1 MESGRARPTS
11 RDVAQ
16 AAGVSQSTV
25 SLVLA
30 GKWAGRVSP
39 ATAAAVEETA
49 RRLGYRRNA
58 AARRL
63 RLGQTGAVLLIV
75 PTLSSPFFGA
85 VHAGASRVAA
95 EHGVSV
101 VVYLWP
107 DGAGEVRSPFGV
119 APEAIDGVLAS
130 SVAAAATSELAAL
143 PMVLLDS
150 DPAEG
155 VPTVNFDLVG
165 GFRSVVRHL
174 YGLGHRRF
182 GHLAA
187 SVDAWTFRT
196 RGEAVSAAVQALGAE
211 LAHRPTGI
219 SIPAARQAALELLRP
234 ADRPTA
240 LICDDDLIAAG
251 AYKAARTLGLAIP
264 GDISIT
270 GFDDVLL
277 AEALE
282 PELTSVRLPAEE
294 FGAQGMTALLELLDG
309 GAPAPVTLPGQL
321 MIRDSTAQ
329 PQPTSP

>member
-1 MESGRARPTS
+1 MESGSSRPTS

-30 GKWAGRVSP
+30 GKWAGRVS
-39 ATAAAVEETA
+39 AGTAAAVEESA
-49 RRLGYRRNA
+49 RRLGYRPNA

-63 RLGQTGAVLLIV
+63 RLGQTGAVMLIV

-95 EHGVSV
+95 THGVSV
-101 VVYLWP
+101 VVY
-107 DGAGEVRSPFGV
+107 AGEMRSPFGV

-130 SVAAAATSELAAL
+130 SMTATTSIGELAAL
-143 PMVLLDS
+143 PTVLLDS

-165 GFRSVVRHL
+165 GFRSIVRHL

-187 SVDAWTFRT
+187 GVDAWTFRT
-196 RGEAVSAAVQALGAE
+196 RGMAVSAAVEALGAE
-211 LAHRPTGI
+211 LVHRPTGI
-219 SIPAARQAALELLRP
+219 GIPEARQAALDLLSR

-240 LICDDDLIAAG
+240 LICDDDVIAAG
-251 AYKAARTLGLAIP
+251 AYKAARTLGLSIP

-294 FGAQGMTALLELLDG
+294 FGAQGMSALVELLEG
-309 GAPAPVTLPGQL
+309 RTPAPVTLHGQL

-329 PQPTSP
+329 PARESS